1 MIIRYIALIQ
11 IYTQLGNWIFPPSV
25 DDHPVSEINW
35 DTGYRLGGHQ
45 PRFPQLADDG
55 NNRKPL
61 DTVYSDFF
69 QLPPNGFGPPRFR
82 KPLKHRLSIY
92 LIETPRP
99 LEKRT

>member
-1 MIIRYIALIQ
+1 MRTKKSKNCCLAGQNL
-11 IYTQLGNWIFPPSV
+11 TFSV
-25 DDHPVSEINW
+25 
-35 DTGYRLGGHQ
+35 R
-45 PRFPQLADDG
+45 DG